1 MKRTIKFGFVMCAVA
16 MLGWACTPIE
26 DQELRDKYVTNA
38 GDPITVAELDA
49 SLEVSQPYP
58 NTETAIEG
66 DQYVHLKNKRPEI
79 GGTWHVGSK
88 SYLTDDQIIV
98 VEANGVYDVYYSA
111 VSNGKIVNST
121 PIQITVTNVFDPW
134 MGYLTSAKDKADMA
148 ATKEWGFRTDLSNI
162 CDMCAHGWWK
172 YASAGYTPESFSGI
186 SWWGQQV
193 FDPANDQRMVF
204 AVNGNKLTTFDASG
218 AVMNEGK
225 FEFTHD
231 QPEDGVMGLLKTDIP
246 VIGSEFDDNGTQ
258 TVGGPNT
265 FYILTLT
272 EKYMTLYEWWSTT
285 PGSDWG
291 DCSWR
296 VVYEAK

>member
-1 MKRTIKFGFVMCAVA
+1 MCAVA

-49 SLEVSQPYP
+49 ALEVSQPYP
-58 NTETAIEG
+58 NTETAVEG

-98 VEANGVYDVYYSA
+98 IEANGVYDVYYSA

-134 MGYLTSAKDKADMA
+134 MGYLTSAKDKADMS
-148 ATKEWGFRTDLSNI
+148 ATKEWGFRTDLELV
-162 CDMCAHGWWK
+162 CDMAAHGWWK

-186 SWWGQQV
+186 GWWGYTD
-193 FDPANDQRMVF
+193 FATAGDQRMVF
-204 AVNGNKLTTFDASG
+204 EVDGNKLTTFDASG
-218 AVMNEGK
+218 AQMNEGK

-231 QPEDGVMGLLKTDIP
+231 QPEDGVMGMLKTTVP
-246 VIGSEFDDNGTQ
+246 VIGSEFDESGISEN
-258 TVGGPNT
+258 N

-272 EKYMTLYEWWSTT
+272 EQYMTIYHAPASP
-285 PGSDWG
+285 PGDWAEA
-291 DCSWR
+291 SWR

>member
-1 MKRTIKFGFVMCAVA
+1 MCAVA

-49 SLEVSQPYP
+49 ALEVSQPYP

-79 GGTWHVGSK
+79 GGTWHVGGK
-88 SYLTDDQIIV
+88 TYLTDDKIVV

-134 MGYLTSAKDKADMA
+134 MGYLTSAKDKADMS
-148 ATKEWGFRTDLSNI
+148 ATKEWGFRTDLSAI
-162 CDMCAHGWWK
+162 CDHCAHGWWK
-172 YASAGYTPESFSGI
+172 YGSAGYTPESFSGI
-186 SWWGQQV
+186 TWWGAV
-193 FDPANDQRMVF
+193 DFATAGDQRMVF
-204 AVNGNKLTTFDASG
+204 AVDGNKMTTFDAEG
-218 AVMNEGK
+218 VQMGEGK

-231 QPEDGVMGLLKTDIP
+231 QPEDGVMGLFKTTTP
-246 VIGSEFDDNGTQ
+246 TIGAEFDDNGQ
-258 TVGGPNT
+258 GDDNT

-272 EKYMTLYEWWSTT
+272 EKYMTLYQWESAT
-285 PGSDWG
+285 PGGDWG

>member
-1 MKRTIKFGFVMCAVA
+1 MCAVA

-225 FEFTHD
+225 FEFSQD
-231 QPEDGVMGLLKTDIP
+231 QPEDGVLGMLRTDIP
-246 VIGSEFDDNGTQ
+246 IIGSEFDDNGTQ

>member
-1 MKRTIKFGFVMCAVA
+1 MCAVA

-49 SLEVSQPYP
+49 ALEVSQPYP

-79 GGTWHVGSK
+79 GGTWHVGGK
-88 SYLTDDQIIV
+88 SYLTDDKIIV
-98 VEANGVYDVYYSA
+98 IEANGVYDVYYSA

-134 MGYLTSAKDKADMA
+134 MGYLTSAKDKADMT
-148 ATKEWGFRTDLSNI
+148 ATKEWGFRTDLELV
-162 CDMCAHGWWK
+162 CDMAAHGWWK

-186 SWWGQQV
+186 GWWGYTD
-193 FDPANDQRMVF
+193 FATAGDQRMVF
-204 AVNGNKLTTFDASG
+204 AVDGNKLTTFDATG
-218 AVMNEGK
+218 AQMGEGK

-231 QPEDGVMGLLKTDIP
+231 QPEDAVMGLLKTTTPI
-246 VIGSEFDDNGTQ
+246 IGAEFDDNGQ
-258 TVGGPNT
+258 GDDNT

-272 EKYMTLYEWWSTT
+272 EKYMTLYQWESTT
-285 PGSDWG
+285 PGGDWG

>member
-1 MKRTIKFGFVMCAVA
+1 MCAVA

-49 SLEVSQPYP
+49 ALEVSQPYP

-79 GGTWHVGSK
+79 GGTWHVGGK
-88 SYLTDDQIIV
+88 TYLTDDKIVV

-134 MGYLTSAKDKADMA
+134 MGYLTSAKDKADMS
-148 ATKEWGFRTDLSNI
+148 ATKEWGFRTDLSAI
-162 CDMCAHGWWK
+162 CDHCAHGWWK
-172 YASAGYTPESFSGI
+172 YGSAGYTPESFSGI
-186 SWWGQQV
+186 TWWGAV
-193 FDPANDQRMVF
+193 DFATAGDQRMVF
-204 AVNGNKLTTFDASG
+204 AVDGNKMTTFDAEG
-218 AVMNEGK
+218 VQMGEGK

-231 QPEDGVMGLLKTDIP
+231 QPEDGVLGLFKTTTP
-246 VIGSEFDDNGTQ
+246 TIGAEFDDNGQ
-258 TVGGPNT
+258 GDDNT

-272 EKYMTLYEWWSTT
+272 EKYMTLYQWESTT
-285 PGSDWG
+285 PGGDWG

>member
-1 MKRTIKFGFVMCAVA
+1 MCAVA

-49 SLEVSQPYP
+49 ALEVSQPYP

-134 MGYLTSAKDKADMA
+134 MGYLTSAKDKADMS
-148 ATKEWGFRTDLSNI
+148 ATKEWGFRTDLSAI
-162 CDMCAHGWWK
+162 CDHCAHGWWK
-172 YASAGYTPESFSGI
+172 YGSAGYTPESFSGI
-186 SWWGQQV
+186 TWWGAV
-193 FDPANDQRMVF
+193 DFATAGDQRMVF
-204 AVNGNKLTTFDASG
+204 AVDGNKMTTFDAEG
-218 AVMNEGK
+218 VQMGEGK

-231 QPEDGVMGLLKTDIP
+231 QPEDGVMGLFKTTTP
-246 VIGSEFDDNGTQ
+246 TIGAEFDDNGQ
-258 TVGGPNT
+258 GDNNT

-272 EKYMTLYEWWSTT
+272 EKYMTLYQWESTT
-285 PGSDWG
+285 PGGDWG

>member
-1 MKRTIKFGFVMCAVA
+1 MCAVA

-49 SLEVSQPYP
+49 ALEVSQPYP

-134 MGYLTSAKDKADMA
+134 MGYLTSAKDKADMS
-148 ATKEWGFRTDLSNI
+148 ATKEWGFRTDLELV
-162 CDMCAHGWWK
+162 CDMAAHGWWK

-186 SWWGQQV
+186 GWWGYTD
-193 FDPANDQRMVF
+193 FATAGDQRMVF
-204 AVNGNKLTTFDASG
+204 AVDGNKFTTFDASG
-218 AVMNEGK
+218 AQMNEGK
-225 FEFTHD
+225 FEFSHD
-231 QPEDGVMGLLKTDIP
+231 QPEDGVMGMLKTTVP
-246 VIGSEFDDNGTQ
+246 VIGSEFDESGISEN
-258 TVGGPNT
+258 N

-272 EKYMTLYEWWSTT
+272 EQYMTIYHAPASP
-285 PGSDWG
+285 PGDWE
-291 DCSWR
+291 DASWR

>member
-1 MKRTIKFGFVMCAVA
+1 MCAVA
-16 MLGWACTPIE
+16 LLGWACTPIE
-26 DQELRDKYVTNA
+26 DNELRDKYVTNA
-38 GDPITVAELDA
+38 GDPISVAELDA
-49 SLEVSQPYP
+49 ALEVSQPYP

-66 DQYVHLKNKRPEI
+66 DQYIHLKNKRPEI

-121 PIQITVTNVFDPW
+121 PIQVTVTNVFDPW

-148 ATKEWGFRTDLSNI
+148 ATKEWGFRTDLSLV
-162 CDMCAHGWWK
+162 CDMAAHGWWK
-172 YASAGYTPESFSGI
+172 YASAGYTPESFSGVG
-186 SWWGQQV
+186 WWAYTDFATAG
-193 FDPANDQRMVF
+193 DQRMVF
-204 AVNGNKLTTFDASG
+204 AVNGNKLTTFDAAG
-218 AVMNEGK
+218 NKMNEGK

-246 VIGSEFDDNGTQ
+246 VIGSEFDDNGVQ
-258 TVGGPNT
+258 AVGNTNT
-265 FYILTLT
+265 FYILTLND
-272 EKYMTLYEWWSTT
+272 KYLTLYEWWSST
-285 PGSDWG
+285 PGGDWG

>member
-1 MKRTIKFGFVMCAVA
+1 MCAVA

-49 SLEVSQPYP
+49 ALVVSQPYP

-134 MGYLTSAKDKADMA
+134 MGYLTSAKDKADMS
-148 ATKEWGFRTDLSNI
+148 ATKEWGFRTDLSAI
-162 CDMCAHGWWK
+162 CDHCAHGWWK
-172 YASAGYTPESFSGI
+172 YGSAGYTPESFSGI
-186 SWWGQQV
+186 TWWGAV
-193 FDPANDQRMVF
+193 DFATAGDQRMVF
-204 AVNGNKLTTFDASG
+204 AVDGNKMTTFDAEG
-218 AVMNEGK
+218 VQMGEGK

-231 QPEDGVMGLLKTDIP
+231 QPEDGVMGLFKTTTP
-246 VIGSEFDDNGTQ
+246 TIGAEFDDNGQ
-258 TVGGPNT
+258 GDDNT

-272 EKYMTLYEWWSTT
+272 EKYMTLYQWESTT
-285 PGSDWG
+285 PGGDWG

>member
-1 MKRTIKFGFVMCAVA
+1 MCAVA

-49 SLEVSQPYP
+49 ALEVSQPYP

-134 MGYLTSAKDKADMA
+134 MGYLTGAKDKADMT
-148 ATKEWGFRTDLSNI
+148 ATKEWGFRTDLELV
-162 CDMCAHGWWK
+162 CDMAAHGWWK

-186 SWWGQQV
+186 GWWGQTD
-193 FDPANDQRMVF
+193 FATAGDQRMVF
-204 AVNGNKLTTFDASG
+204 AVDGNKFTTFDASG
-218 AVMNEGK
+218 AQMNEGK

-231 QPEDGVMGLLKTDIP
+231 QPEDGVMGMLKTTVP
-246 VIGSEFDDNGTQ
+246 VIGSEFDESGISEN
-258 TVGGPNT
+258 N

-272 EKYMTLYEWWSTT
+272 EQYMTIYHAPAT
-285 PGSDWG
+285 PPGDWAEA
-291 DCSWR
+291 SWR

>member
-1 MKRTIKFGFVMCAVA
+1 MCAVA

-49 SLEVSQPYP
+49 ALEVSQPYP

-79 GGTWHVGSK
+79 GGTWHVGGK
-88 SYLTDDQIIV
+88 TYLTDDKIVV

-134 MGYLTSAKDKADMA
+134 MGYLTSAKDKADMS
-148 ATKEWGFRTDLSNI
+148 ATKEWGFRTDLSAI
-162 CDMCAHGWWK
+162 CDHCAHGWWK
-172 YASAGYTPESFSGI
+172 YGSAGYTPESFSGI
-186 SWWGQQV
+186 TWWGAV
-193 FDPANDQRMVF
+193 DFATAGDQRMVF
-204 AVNGNKLTTFDASG
+204 AVDGNKMTTFDAEG
-218 AVMNEGK
+218 VQMGEGK

-231 QPEDGVMGLLKTDIP
+231 QPEDGVMGLFKTTTP
-246 VIGSEFDDNGTQ
+246 TIGAEFDDNGQ
-258 TVGGPNT
+258 GDDNT

-272 EKYMTLYEWWSTT
+272 EKYMTLYQWESTT
-285 PGSDWG
+285 PGGDWG

>member
-1 MKRTIKFGFVMCAVA
+1 MCAVA

-49 SLEVSQPYP
+49 ALEVSQPYP

-66 DQYVHLKNKRPEI
+66 DQYIHLKNKRPEI
-79 GGTWHVGSK
+79 GGTWHVGNK
-88 SYLTDDQIIV
+88 SYLTDDKIIV
-98 VEANGVYDVYYSA
+98 AEANGVYDVWYSA

-148 ATKEWGFRTDLSNI
+148 ATKEWGFRTDLSAV

-172 YASAGYTPESFSGI
+172 ATSAGYTPESFSGI
-186 SWWGQQV
+186 TWWAATTFATAG
-193 FDPANDQRMVF
+193 DQRMVF
-204 AVNGNKLTTFDASG
+204 AVDGNKLTTFDAAG
-218 AVMNEGK
+218 TQMNEGT
-225 FEFTHD
+225 FAFSHE
-231 QPEDGVMGLLKTDIP
+231 QPEDLVQGLLTTTCPI
-246 VIGSEFDDNGTQ
+246 IGSEFDDNGQ
-258 TVGGPNT
+258 GDNNR

-272 EKYMTLYEWWSTT
+272 DKYMTLYQWESAN

>member
-1 MKRTIKFGFVMCAVA
+1 MCAVA

-49 SLEVSQPYP
+49 ALEVSQPYP

-79 GGTWHVGSK
+79 GGTWHVGGK
-88 SYLTDDQIIV
+88 TYLTDDKIVV

-134 MGYLTSAKDKADMA
+134 MGYLTSAKDKADMS
-148 ATKEWGFRTDLSNI
+148 ATKEWGFRTDLSAI
-162 CDMCAHGWWK
+162 CDHCAHGWWK
-172 YASAGYTPESFSGI
+172 YGSAGYTPESFSGI
-186 SWWGQQV
+186 TWWGAV
-193 FDPANDQRMVF
+193 DFATAGDQRMVF
-204 AVNGNKLTTFDASG
+204 AVDGNKMTTFDAEG
-218 AVMNEGK
+218 VQMGEGK

-231 QPEDGVMGLLKTDIP
+231 QPEDGVMGLFKTTTP
-246 VIGSEFDDNGTQ
+246 TIGAEFDDNGQ
-258 TVGGPNT
+258 GDNNT

-272 EKYMTLYEWWSTT
+272 EKYMTLYQWESTT
-285 PGSDWG
+285 PGGDWG

>member
-1 MKRTIKFGFVMCAVA
+1 MCAVA

-49 SLEVSQPYP
+49 ALEVSQPYP

-134 MGYLTSAKDKADMA
+134 MGYLTGAKDKADMA
-148 ATKEWGFRTDLSNI
+148 ATKEWGFRTDLELV
-162 CDMCAHGWWK
+162 CDMAAHGWWK

-186 SWWGQQV
+186 GWWGYTD
-193 FDPANDQRMVF
+193 FATAGDQRMVF
-204 AVNGNKLTTFDASG
+204 AVDGNKFTTFDASG
-218 AVMNEGK
+218 AQMNEGK

>member
-49 SLEVSQPYP
+49 ALEVSQPYP

-79 GGTWHVGSK
+79 GGTWHVGGK
-88 SYLTDDQIIV
+88 TYLTDDKIVV

-134 MGYLTSAKDKADMA
+134 MGYLTSAKDKADMS
-148 ATKEWGFRTDLSNI
+148 ATKEWGFRTDLSAI
-162 CDMCAHGWWK
+162 CDHCAHGWWK
-172 YASAGYTPESFSGI
+172 YGSAGYTPESFSGI
-186 SWWGQQV
+186 TWWGAV
-193 FDPANDQRMVF
+193 DFATAGDQRMVF
-204 AVNGNKLTTFDASG
+204 AVDGNKMTTFDAEG
-218 AVMNEGK
+218 VQMGEGK

-231 QPEDGVMGLLKTDIP
+231 QPEDGVMGLFKTTTP
-246 VIGSEFDDNGTQ
+246 TIGAEFDDNGQ
-258 TVGGPNT
+258 GDDNT

-272 EKYMTLYEWWSTT
+272 EKYMTLYQWESAT
-285 PGSDWG
+285 PGGDWG

>member
-16 MLGWACTPIE
+16 LLGWACTPIE
-26 DQELRDKYVTNA
+26 DNELRDKYVTNA
-38 GDPITVAELDA
+38 GDPISVAELDA
-49 SLEVSQPYP
+49 ALEVSQPYP
-58 NTETAIEG
+58 NQDGVVEG
-66 DQYVHLKNKRPEI
+66 DQYIHLKNKRPEI

-98 VEANGVYDVYYSA
+98 AEANGVYDVYYSA

-121 PIQITVTNVFDPW
+121 PVQVTVTNVFDPW
-134 MGYLTSAKDKADMA
+134 MGLLTGAKDKSDMA

-162 CDMCAHGWWK
+162 CDMAAHGWWK

-204 AVNGNKLTTFDASG
+204 AVDGNKLTTFDASG

-231 QPEDGVMGLLKTDIP
+231 QPEDGVMGLFKTNIP
-246 VIGSEFDDNGTQ
+246 VIGSEYEENGCT
-258 TVGGPNT
+258 GGDEI

-272 EKYMTLYEWWSTT
+272 EKYMTLYQWESSN

-291 DCSWR
+291 DCNWR

>member
-1 MKRTIKFGFVMCAVA
+1 MCAVA

-49 SLEVSQPYP
+49 ALEVSQPYP

-79 GGTWHVGSK
+79 GGTWHVGGK
-88 SYLTDDQIIV
+88 TYLTDDKIVV

-134 MGYLTSAKDKADMA
+134 MGYLTSAKDKADMS
-148 ATKEWGFRTDLSNI
+148 ATKEWGFRTDLSAI
-162 CDMCAHGWWK
+162 CDHCAHGWWK
-172 YASAGYTPESFSGI
+172 YGSAGYTPESFSGI
-186 SWWGQQV
+186 TWWGAV
-193 FDPANDQRMVF
+193 DFATAGDQRMVF
-204 AVNGNKLTTFDASG
+204 AVDGNKMTTFDAEG
-218 AVMNEGK
+218 VQMGEGK

-231 QPEDGVMGLLKTDIP
+231 QPEDGVLGLFKTTTP
-246 VIGSEFDDNGTQ
+246 TIGAEFDDNGQ
-258 TVGGPNT
+258 GDNNT

-272 EKYMTLYEWWSTT
+272 EKYMTLYQWESAN

>member
-1 MKRTIKFGFVMCAVA
+1 MCAVA

-49 SLEVSQPYP
+49 ALEISQPYP
-58 NTETAIEG
+58 NQEGAVEG

-79 GGTWHVGSK
+79 GGTWHVGGK
-88 SYLTDDQIIV
+88 SYLTDDKIVV

-121 PIQITVTNVFDPW
+121 PVQITVTNVFDPW
-134 MGYLTSAKDKADMA
+134 MGYLTGAKDKSDMGA
-148 ATKEWGFRTDLSNI
+148 SKEWGFRTDLSAV

-172 YASAGYTPESFSGI
+172 YGSAGYTPESFSGI
-186 SWWGQQV
+186 TWWAAVTFADAG
-193 FDPANDQRMVF
+193 DQRMVF
-204 AVNGNKLTTFDASG
+204 AVNGNKMTTFDAAGSQMG
-218 AVMNEGK
+218 EGK

-231 QPEDGVMGLLKTDIP
+231 QPEDGVLGLFKTTTP
-246 VIGSEFDDNGTQ
+246 TIGAEFDDNGQ
-258 TVGGPNT
+258 GDDNT

-272 EKYMTLYEWWSTT
+272 EKYMTLYQWESTT
-285 PGSDWG
+285 PGGDWG

>member
-1 MKRTIKFGFVMCAVA
+1 MCAVA

-49 SLEVSQPYP
+49 ALEVSQPYP
-58 NTETAIEG
+58 NQDGVIEG

-121 PIQITVTNVFDPW
+121 PVQVTVTNVFDP
-134 MGYLTSAKDKADMA
+134 MVGILTSAQDKTDKT
-148 ATKEWGFRTDLSNI
+148 ATKEWGFRPDLSFV
-162 CDMCAHGWWK
+162 CDMAAHGWWK
-172 YASAGYTPESFSGI
+172 NYAPEYDVAIG
-186 SWWGQQV
+186 WWG
-193 FDPANDQRMVF
+193 FTDFAAAGDQRMVF
-204 AVNGNKLTTFDASG
+204 SADGNKLTTFDATG
-218 AVMNEGK
+218 AVKNEGR
-225 FEFTHD
+225 FEVSHE
-231 QPEDGVMGLLKTDIP
+231 QPETGVLGLFKTNIP
-246 VIGSEFDDNGTQ
+246 VIGSEFDDNGQ
-258 TVGGPNT
+258 GDNNT

-272 EKYMTLYEWWSTT
+272 DKYMTIYHVPASP
-285 PGSDWG
+285 PGDWEEAN
-291 DCSWR
+291 WR
-296 VVYEAK
+296 VCYEAK

>member
-1 MKRTIKFGFVMCAVA
+1 MCAVA

-49 SLEVSQPYP
+49 ALEVSQPYP

>member
-1 MKRTIKFGFVMCAVA
+1 MCAVA

-49 SLEVSQPYP
+49 ALVVSQPYP

-134 MGYLTSAKDKADMA
+134 MGYLTSAKDKADMS
-148 ATKEWGFRTDLSNI
+148 ATKEWGFRTDLELV
-162 CDMCAHGWWK
+162 CDMAAHGWWK

-186 SWWGQQV
+186 GWWGYTD
-193 FDPANDQRMVF
+193 FATAGDQRMVF
-204 AVNGNKLTTFDASG
+204 AVDGNKLTTFDANG
-218 AVMNEGK
+218 AQMNEGK

-231 QPEDGVMGLLKTDIP
+231 QPEDGVMGMLKTTVP
-246 VIGSEFDDNGTQ
+246 VIGSEFDESGISEN
-258 TVGGPNT
+258 N

-272 EKYMTLYEWWSTT
+272 EQYMTIYHAPASP
-285 PGSDWG
+285 PGDWE
-291 DCSWR
+291 DASWR